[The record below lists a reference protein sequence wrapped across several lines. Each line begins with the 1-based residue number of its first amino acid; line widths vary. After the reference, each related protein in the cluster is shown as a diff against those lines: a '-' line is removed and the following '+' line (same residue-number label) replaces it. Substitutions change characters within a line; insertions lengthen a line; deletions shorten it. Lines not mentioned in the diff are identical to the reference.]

1 MESPL
6 IAERKDTTLVTVR
19 AATPAD
25 IDAVLAF
32 WRVGAEGT
40 SISDDPDGV
49 AALIT
54 RDPEALLLAEVDGQ
68 IVGTVI
74 AGWDGWRAHLY
85 RLAVHPD
92 QRRRGIGTALLEAAE
107 RRLGALGAR
116 RLDAMVLDRNE
127 LAHRAWQAA
136 GYQRDRAWT
145 RWIKK

>member
-1 MESPL
+1 MNISL
-6 IAERKDTTLVTVR
+6 IDERKGTTVVTVR
-19 AATPAD
+19 AATHAD

-32 WRVGAEGT
+32 WRVGAEGA

-49 AALIT
+49 GALIA
-54 RDPEALLLAEVDGQ
+54 RDPEALLLAEADGQ

-107 RRLGALGAR
+107 RRLSALGAR

-127 LAHRAWQAA
+127 LAHHAWQAA
-136 GYQRDRAWT
+136 GYKRDPDWT

>member
-1 MESPL
+1 MESAL
-6 IAERKDTTLVTVR
+6 IDERKDITLVTVR
-19 AATPAD
+19 AATVAD

-54 RDPEALLLAEVDGQ
+54 RDPGALLLAETGGQ

-107 RRLGALGAR
+107 RRLLALGAR

-127 LAHRAWQAA
+127 LAHHAWQAA
-136 GYQRDRAWT
+136 GYERDPEWT

>member
-1 MESPL
+1 MRSSL
-6 IAERKDTTLVTVR
+6 IDERKEITLVTVR
-19 AATPAD
+19 AATQAD
-25 IDAVLAF
+25 VDAVLAF

-49 AALIT
+49 AALIA
-54 RDPEALLLAEVDGQ
+54 RDPEALLLAEAGGQ

-85 RLAVHPD
+85 RLAVHPHH
-92 QRRRGIGTALLEAAE
+92 RRRGIGTALLEAAE
-107 RRLGALGAR
+107 RRLLALGAR

-127 LAHRAWQAA
+127 LAHHAWQAA
-136 GYQRDRAWT
+136 GYRRDPEWT